1 MRNVIMMAA
10 AMLVACGDKEEDS
23 ASEDT
28 AVVEDTAEWIKTEAR
43 R

>member
-1 MRNVIMMAA
+1 MKKLIIAA
-10 AMLVACGDKEEDS
+10 ALLVGCGDKEEDS

-28 AVVEDTAEWIKTEAR
+28 AVDTATRVNQTEAR